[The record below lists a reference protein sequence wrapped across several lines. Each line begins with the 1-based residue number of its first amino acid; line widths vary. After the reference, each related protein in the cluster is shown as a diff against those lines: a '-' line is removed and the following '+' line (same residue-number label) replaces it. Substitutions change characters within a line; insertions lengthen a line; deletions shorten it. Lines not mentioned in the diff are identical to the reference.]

1 MSGCLKIDLHVHTFY
16 SGDALTSPEE
26 AVLWAARAGLDGL
39 AITDHDTMRGARR
52 ALELG
57 RRKGLLVL
65 PGLEVETRGGHI
77 LAICPSE
84 PVRPG
89 LGLEEAL
96 DAIRDAGGLAV
107 LAHPYSL
114 LAPRSWTREGL
125 MALDAIEVFNA
136 GDILM
141 PLTSRL
147 ALRLAARL
155 GKPMTGG
162 SDAHSP
168 EAIGTAYTLVQADPE
183 LDEVLSAIEKGL
195 VRPAAKP
202 FNPWLVIRKWAIP
215 SYSP

>member
-1 MSGCLKIDLHVHTFY
+1 LSRCLKIDLHVHTFY

-26 AVLWAARAGLDGL
+26 AVLWAARVGLDGL

-57 RRKGLLVL
+57 RRRGLLVL

-96 DAIRDAGGLAV
+96 DAI
-107 LAHPYSL
+107 
-114 LAPRSWTREGL
+114 
-125 MALDAIEVFNA
+125 EVFNA
-136 GDILM
+136 SDILM

-155 GKPMTGG
+155 RKPMTGG